1 VTADGRLLR
10 NVLHFVR
17 LLRDL
22 GLQVD
27 PHRARLFAQALAQ
40 VGVAERSDFYFAARS
55 CLIYRQQ
62 DLADFDRA
70 FEAFWR
76 SRFRGGIPLTLPARH
91 RLRAAESGSA
101 ENKVPSAGIESEPA
115 QGVGPLA
122 YSAAEALRR
131 KDFSELT
138 AEELDQVKR
147 LMRKTAWRLG
157 LHPGRRQRAGKG
169 RLPDYRRTLRSSLR
183 YGGEPLVWALRQPR
197 PKYRPLVV
205 LADVSGSMEPYSRM
219 LLQFL
224 YGLANGLDQP
234 PEIFVFSTRLSRIT
248 RALQS
253 QDAEQALRGVFQEVL
268 DWSGG
273 TRIGEALRQFNLHWA
288 RRVLFRGTVVAI
300 ISDGLD
306 RGQTELL
313 RSEVARL
320 QRSCWRLMWLNPL
333 LGSLDYEPLAQGMRT
348 VLPFVD
354 DFLPVNNLARLEELA
369 LQLRGAT
376 AGPRPRRGGL
386 GLHPGRLVDL
396 RAGESA

>member
-76 SRFRGGIPLTLPARH
+76 SRFRGGIPLTLPARP
-91 RLRAAESGSA
+91 RRRAAESGSA
-101 ENKVPSAGIESEPA
+101 ESKVPSAGIESEPA
-115 QGVGPLA
+115 QSLGPLA

-253 QDAEQALRGVFQEVL
+253 QDAEQALRGVVQEVL

-333 LGSLDYEPLAQGMRT
+333 LGSLDYEPLAQGMRAA
-348 VLPFVD
+348 LPFVD

-369 LQLRGAT
+369 LQLRGVT

-386 GLHPGRLVDL
+386 RLHPGRLVDL

>member
-1 VTADGRLLR
+1 MTADGRLLR

-76 SRFRGGIPLTLPARH
+76 SRFRGGIPLTLPARP
-91 RLRAAESGSA
+91 RRRAAESGSA
-101 ENKVPSAGIESEPA
+101 ESKVPSAGIESEPA
-115 QGVGPLA
+115 QSLGPLA

-253 QDAEQALRGVFQEVL
+253 QDAEQALRGVVQEVL
-268 DWSGG
+268 DWSAG

-386 GLHPGRLVDL
+386 RLHPGRLVDL

>member
-1 VTADGRLLR
+1 MTADGRLLR

-70 FEAFWR
+70 FEVFWR
-76 SRFRGGIPLTLPARH
+76 SRFRGGIPLTLPARP
-91 RLRAAESGSA
+91 RRRAAESGSA
-101 ENKVPSAGIESEPA
+101 ESKVPSAGIESEPA
-115 QGVGPLA
+115 QSLGPLA

-253 QDAEQALRGVFQEVL
+253 QDAEQALRGVVQEVL

-386 GLHPGRLVDL
+386 RLHPGRLVDL

>member
-76 SRFRGGIPLTLPARH
+76 SRFRGGIPLTLPARP
-91 RLRAAESGSA
+91 RRRAAESGSA

-253 QDAEQALRGVFQEVL
+253 QDAEQALRGVFQDVL

-386 GLHPGRLVDL
+386 RLHPGRLVDL

>member
-1 VTADGRLLR
+1 
-10 NVLHFVR
+10 
-17 LLRDL
+17 DL

-76 SRFRGGIPLTLPARH
+76 SRFRGGIPLTLPARP
-91 RLRAAESGSA
+91 RRRAAESGSA
-101 ENKVPSAGIESEPA
+101 ESKVPSAGIESEPA
-115 QGVGPLA
+115 QSLGPLA

-253 QDAEQALRGVFQEVL
+253 QDAEQALRGVVQEVL

-333 LGSLDYEPLAQGMRT
+333 LGSLDYEPLAQGMRAA
-348 VLPFVD
+348 LPFVD

-369 LQLRGAT
+369 LQLRGVT
-376 AGPRPRRGGL
+376 AGPRPRRGGV

>member
-1 VTADGRLLR
+1 MTADGRLLR

-27 PHRARLFAQALAQ
+27 PHRARLFGQALAQ

-70 FEAFWR
+70 FEVFWR
-76 SRFRGGIPLTLPARH
+76 SRFRGGIPLTLPARP
-91 RLRAAESGSA
+91 RRRAAESGSA
-101 ENKVPSAGIESEPA
+101 ENKVISAGIESGLT

-122 YSAAEALRR
+122 YSAAETLRQR
-131 KDFSELT
+131 DFSELT

>member
-1 VTADGRLLR
+1 
-10 NVLHFVR
+10 
-17 LLRDL
+17 
-22 GLQVD
+22 
-27 PHRARLFAQALAQ
+27 
-40 VGVAERSDFYFAARS
+40 
-55 CLIYRQQ
+55 
-62 DLADFDRA
+62 
-70 FEAFWR
+70 
-76 SRFRGGIPLTLPARH
+76 
-91 RLRAAESGSA
+91 
-101 ENKVPSAGIESEPA
+101 
-115 QGVGPLA
+115 
-122 YSAAEALRR
+122 
-131 KDFSELT
+131 
-138 AEELDQVKR
+138 
-147 LMRKTAWRLG
+147 MRKTAWRLG

-253 QDAEQALRGVFQEVL
+253 QDAEQALRGVFQDVL

-386 GLHPGRLVDL
+386 RLHPGRLVDL

>member
-1 VTADGRLLR
+1 MTADGRLLR

-70 FEAFWR
+70 FEVFWR
-76 SRFRGGIPLTLPARH
+76 SRFRGGIPLTLPARP
-91 RLRAAESGSA
+91 RRRAAESGSA
-101 ENKVPSAGIESEPA
+101 ENKVISAGIESGST

-122 YSAAEALRR
+122 YSAAETLRQR
-131 KDFSELT
+131 DFSELT

-205 LADVSGSMEPYSRM
+205 LADVSGSMEPYSRL

-253 QDAEQALRGVFQEVL
+253 QDAEQALRGVVQEVL
-268 DWSGG
+268 DWSAG

-369 LQLRGAT
+369 LQLRRAT

-386 GLHPGRLVDL
+386 RLHPGRLVDL

>member
-70 FEAFWR
+70 FEVFWR
-76 SRFRGGIPLTLPARH
+76 SRFRGGISLTLPARP
-91 RLRAAESGSA
+91 RRRAAESGSA
-101 ENKVPSAGIESEPA
+101 ESKVPSAGIESEPA
-115 QGVGPLA
+115 QSLGPLA

-253 QDAEQALRGVFQEVL
+253 QDAEQALRGVVQEVL

-288 RRVLFRGTVVAI
+288 RRVLSRGAVVAI

-333 LGSLDYEPLAQGMRT
+333 LGSLDYEPLAQGMRAA
-348 VLPFVD
+348 LPFVD

-386 GLHPGRLVDL
+386 RLHPGRLVDL

>member
-1 VTADGRLLR
+1 MTADGRLLR

-76 SRFRGGIPLTLPARH
+76 SRFRGGIPLTLPARP
-91 RLRAAESGSA
+91 RRRAAESGSA
-101 ENKVPSAGIESEPA
+101 ENKVISAGIESGST

-122 YSAAEALRR
+122 YSAAETLRQR
-131 KDFSELT
+131 DFSELT

-205 LADVSGSMEPYSRM
+205 LADVSGSMEPYSRL

-253 QDAEQALRGVFQEVL
+253 QDAEQALRGVVQEVL
-268 DWSGG
+268 DWSAG

-333 LGSLDYEPLAQGMRT
+333 LGSLDYEPLAQGMRAA
-348 VLPFVD
+348 LPFVD

-369 LQLRGAT
+369 LQLRRAT

-386 GLHPGRLVDL
+386 RLHPGRLVDL

>member
-1 VTADGRLLR
+1 MTADGRLLR

-76 SRFRGGIPLTLPARH
+76 SRFRGGIPLTLPARP
-91 RLRAAESGSA
+91 RRRAAESGSA
-101 ENKVPSAGIESEPA
+101 ENKVISAGIESGLT

-122 YSAAEALRR
+122 YSAAETLRQR
-131 KDFSELT
+131 DFSELT

-253 QDAEQALRGVFQEVL
+253 QDAEQALRGVVQEVL

-386 GLHPGRLVDL
+386 RLHPGRLVDL

>member
-1 VTADGRLLR
+1 MPDGRLLR
-10 NVLHFVR
+10 NILHFVR

-76 SRFRGGIPLTLPARH
+76 SRFRGGIPLTLPAKPR
-91 RLRAAESGSA
+91 RRAAESDPADGRG
-101 ENKVPSAGIESEPA
+101 PSAWIEPEPA

-122 YSAAEALRR
+122 YSAAEALRQ

-138 AEELDQVKR
+138 AEELEQVRR

-169 RLPDYRRTLRSSLR
+169 HLPDHRRTFRSSLR
-183 YGGEPLVWALRQPR
+183 YGGEPLVWALRRPR
-197 PKYRPLVV
+197 PKLRPLVV
-205 LADVSGSMEPYSRM
+205 LADVSGSMEPYSRV

-224 YGLANGLDQP
+224 YGLASGLDRP
-234 PEIFVFSTRLSRIT
+234 PEIFVFSTRLTRIN
-248 RALQS
+248 RALRS
-253 QDAEQALRGVFQEVL
+253 QDAEQALGGVFQEVL
-268 DWSGG
+268 DWAGG

-288 RRVLFRGTVVAI
+288 RRVLSRGAVVAI

-333 LGSLDYEPLAQGMRT
+333 LGSPDYEPLAQGMRAA
-348 VLPFVD
+348 LPYVD
-354 DFLPVNNLARLEELA
+354 DFLPASNLANLEELA
-369 LQLRGAT
+369 LQLQKA
-376 AGPRPRRGGL
+376 AAHPRQRRS
-386 GLHPGRLVDL
+386 GLHLHSARLFDL
-396 RAGESA
+396 HADKSA